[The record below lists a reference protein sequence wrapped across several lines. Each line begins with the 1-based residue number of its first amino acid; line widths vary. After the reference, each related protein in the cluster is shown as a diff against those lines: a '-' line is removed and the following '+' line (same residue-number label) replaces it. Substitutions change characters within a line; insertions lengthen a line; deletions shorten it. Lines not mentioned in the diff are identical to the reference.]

1 MKKIGLP
8 IGAALLFTV
17 FTVIM
22 LSSFAALAI
31 SSAKADLALTER
43 ALSAMEEYYSLDS
56 EAQQKLDEIEK
67 TAKEGENINFAIEG
81 EHSTLNIAAEMK
93 NGRLE
98 ITQYRQTP
106 VIEGEYGD
114 EILELWDGN

>member
-31 SSAKADLALTER
+31 SSANADLDLTER
-43 ALSAMEEYYSLDS
+43 ALSAMEEYYFLDS
-56 EAQQKLDEIEK
+56 EAQQKLSEIEK
-67 TAKEGENINFAIEG
+67 TANEGESVNFVIEG
-81 EHSTLNIAAEMK
+81 EHSILNIAAVMK

-98 ITQYRQTP
+98 ITQYRQIP
-106 VIEGEYGD
+106 IVNGDYGG

>member
-31 SSAKADLALTER
+31 SSAQADLALTER

-56 EAQQKLDEIEK
+56 AAQQKLDEIEK
-67 TAKEGENINFAIEG
+67 TAKEGESVSFAIEG

>member
-31 SSAKADLALTER
+31 SSAQADFALTER

-56 EAQQKLDEIEK
+56 AAQQKLDEIEK
-67 TAKEGENINFAIEG
+67 TAKEGESVNFAIEG

-98 ITQYRQTP
+98 IKQYRQTP

>member
-67 TAKEGENINFAIEG
+67 TAKEGESVNFVIEG

-98 ITQYRQTP
+98 STQYRQTP